1 MTWWQGGACYEEV
14 HELWQHVTNAEQTAS
29 EALAELHTHKDAA
42 AHATLELKVGGV

>member
-14 HELWQHVTNAEQTAS
+14 HELWQRVTNAEQTAS